1 MLYACRHILYIEL
14 RGVYEPGTEGIF
26 HSLMGGVDR
35 QLAEDVL
42 AVRVH
47 GVDGAYAV
55 LRYLLRGASARN
67 GLEHVNLCRREQ
79 LCAGMALPLLNEHLR
94 GTLAHI
100 AVAARGIGKGIG
112 NDAQRSVFEH
122 HAHAVGTVGD
132 GAHELIGEPHHS

>member
-79 LCAGMALPLLNEHLR
+79 AFVPAWLCRCSMS
-94 GTLAHI
+94 I
-100 AVAARGIGKGIG
+100 SVARW
-112 NDAQRSVFEH
+112 H
-122 HAHAVGTVGD
+122 T
-132 GAHELIGEPHHS
+132 